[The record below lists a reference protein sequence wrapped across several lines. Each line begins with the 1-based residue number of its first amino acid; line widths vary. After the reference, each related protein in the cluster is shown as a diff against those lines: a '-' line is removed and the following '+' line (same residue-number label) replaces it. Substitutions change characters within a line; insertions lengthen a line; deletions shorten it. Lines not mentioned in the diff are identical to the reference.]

1 MSLPR
6 FSVNR
11 PIMIFMIYAG
21 AMILGAVSLNKLPVE
36 LMPNTSFGNVTIFIN
51 VRGGI
56 PPVEIEERIA
66 RPIEEAVSSASHVR
80 SLESTSEEASCTVV
94 IKFEPGTNMDF
105 AALEV
110 REKFARVKNDLP
122 KEIERPVIAK
132 YEYSD
137 VPVMILAMTGGKR
150 YTPELLGKIVDES
163 LKTRL
168 ERINGVADVEVGGRR
183 ERKILVEI
191 VQAKLDAY
199 KMPINKVINVLGSNN
214 LNLLAGDIERK
225 SDKYLARIIGAY
237 ETTEDIENI
246 GIASTPGGM
255 IIRLKDIAKVKDSYL
270 EATSYSRTNLAP
282 TVSVYVQKE
291 STANTLTMTDN
302 ILAEIEGFKKDE
314 DLGAKGIRLIPVYNQ
329 GDFIRKAV
337 NDVKSS
343 LYFGAFL
350 VYFCVMDIFA
360 RYRINGNHRYLYS
373 GGDYM
378 YVYSDVFSK
387 S

>member
-11 PIMIFMIYAG
+11 PIMIFMVYVG
-21 AMILGAVSLNKLPVE
+21 AIVLGYVSLIKLPVE

-66 RPIEEAVSSASHVR
+66 RPIEEAVSSVSHVR
-80 SLESTSEEASCTVV
+80 SLESTSEEASATVV

-150 YTPELLGKIVDES
+150 YTPEMLGKIVDES

-168 ERINGVADVEVGGRR
+168 ERINGVADVEIGGRR

-199 KMPINKVINVLGSNN
+199 KMPINKVINVLGANN

-225 SDKYLARIIGAY
+225 NDKYLVRVIGAY
-237 ETTEDIENI
+237 ETTADIENI

-282 TVSVYVQKE
+282 TVSIYVQKE
-291 STANTLTMTDN
+291 SVANTLTMTDG
-302 ILAEIEGFKKDE
+302 ILAEIEAFKKDE
-314 DLGAKGIRLIPVYNQ
+314 DLAEKGIRLIPVYNQ
-329 GDFIRKAV
+329 GDFIRKAI

-350 VYFCVMDIFA
+350 AIFVLWIFLRDIGSTITIGICIPVAMICTF
-360 RYRINGNHRYLYS
+360 IL
-373 GGDYM
+373 M
-378 YVYSDVFSK
+378 FFQI
-387 S
+387 